1 MLTVENLSC
10 LYAGRGVFAPVSFT
24 VLPSEIVVL
33 RGSNGIGKT
42 TLLRTLAGLPIEYT
56 GKFETVEVIS
66 DSGDSL
72 KERAHSER
80 IPSESWGPEILQMT
94 RELGIHTIYIPYTP
108 PLNPHLTVSEQL
120 TYWEHLYK
128 STYQKNTVDDFFLL
142 QHQRNTLCARLS
154 AGQRQIL
161 SLSRLL
167 FFALNPCKLW
177 LLDEPTTALDS
188 VAEKKFYAL
197 LAENKEKGGSC
208 VIATHQNLE
217 IETDKTVEL
226 QQFIQNSS
234 EDIFSVWQS

>member
-24 VLPSEIVVL
+24 VAPQEIVVL
-33 RGSNGIGKT
+33 RGRNGIGKT
-42 TLLRTLAGLPIEYT
+42 TLLRTLAGLPVEYT
-56 GKFETVEVIS
+56 GNYTVENEAHRK
-66 DSGDSL
+66 SL
-72 KERAHSER
+72 QRKGR
-80 IPSESWGPEILQMT
+80 ITSESWYPDFYSPL
-94 RELGIHTIYIPYTP
+94 YIPYSP

-128 STYQKNTVDDFFLL
+128 NTYQRNTVDDFFLL
-142 QHQRNTLCARLS
+142 QHQRNTLCVKLS

-167 FFALNPCKLW
+167 FFASNPCKLW

-208 VIATHQNLE
+208 VIATHQNLGVK
-217 IETDKTVEL
+217 TDKIIEL
-226 QQFIQNSS
+226 QQFTENSS
-234 EDIFSVWQS
+234 QDIFAAWQS